1 METTQVLDGVRFAD
15 MIQGGYA
22 NLLTQA
28 SRINDLNV
36 FPIPDGDTGDNML
49 LTMLGGVDAGKAPQ
63 ESISDA
69 SRKIADGML
78 LSARGNSGVILSQFF
93 DGIAAGFEGIEQAD
107 SEQVGNAL
115 RCGVSH
121 AYKAVLKPTEG
132 TVLTVAREATE
143 YACTQNAKTPYEL
156 IQEFLVEARRTL
168 DKTPEMLPV
177 LKKAGVVDSG
187 GAGLICIVEGMAMAL
202 NGEKPATGDAPV
214 VANTQGAT
222 QEIDISLF
230 DENSVLEFGY
240 CTELLLR
247 LQTAKTD
254 INNFD
259 ITVITDYLQQIG
271 DSVAA
276 FKTGTIVKIHV
287 HTMTPDKALSYC
299 QQYGEFLKIKIENMS
314 LQHNNSVLSENDNNG
329 DEAEDEIREH
339 TDFGIVAVCSG
350 EGVSELF
357 TERGADIIVSGGQ
370 SMNPSAEDFID
381 AFKKVNADTI
391 FVLPNNSN
399 IILAARQAASMF
411 TESDVRV
418 IESRTI
424 GDGFAALSMYDTYS
438 GDADIIESELN
449 DAMVGVVT
457 AEVSQA
463 VRDSG
468 EVHTGEYIGF
478 IGKDILVSEPSR
490 FDTACKTMDKIG
502 IDQADLCLIIY
513 GNSANTEEALQIQ
526 EYVNNKYPGKDTYI
540 YEGRQDIYDYII
552 ILQ

>member
-1 METTQVLDGVRFAD
+1 
-15 MIQGGYA
+15 
-22 NLLTQA
+22 
-28 SRINDLNV
+28 
-36 FPIPDGDTGDNML
+36 
-49 LTMLGGVDAGKAPQ
+49 
-63 ESISDA
+63 
-69 SRKIADGML
+69 
-78 LSARGNSGVILSQFF
+78 
-93 DGIAAGFEGIEQAD
+93 
-107 SEQVGNAL
+107 
-115 RCGVSH
+115 
-121 AYKAVLKPTEG
+121 
-132 TVLTVAREATE
+132 
-143 YACTQNAKTPYEL
+143 
-156 IQEFLVEARRTL
+156 
-168 DKTPEMLPV
+168 MLPV

-187 GAGLICIVEGMAMAL
+187 GAGLICIMEGMAKTL
-202 NGEKPATGDAPV
+202 NGELILDGDFPEMS
-214 VANTQGAT
+214 NNQGAT

-314 LQHNNSVLSENDNNG
+314 LQHNNSVLSENGNDS
-329 DEAEDEIREH
+329 DEVQEEILEH
-339 TDFGIVAVCSG
+339 TDFGVVAVCSG

-370 SMNPSAEDFID
+370 SMNPSAEDFIE

-457 AEVSQA
+457 AEISQA
-463 VRDSG
+463 VRDTA

-478 IGKDILVSEPSR
+478 VGKDILVSEPSR
-490 FDTACKTMDKIG
+490 LIAACKTVDKIG
-502 IDQADLCLIIY
+502 IDKADLCLIIY
-513 GNSANTEEALQIQ
+513 GSGANEAEAEKIQ
-526 EYVNNKYPGKDTYI
+526 EYVSSNYPGKEAFI

>member
-1 METTQVLDGVRFAD
+1 METTFMLDGVRFAD

-22 NLLTQA
+22 NLRTQA

-49 LTMLGGVDAGKAPQ
+49 LTMLGGVDAGKAY
-63 ESISDA
+63 EGNLSET

-93 DGIAAGFEGIEQAD
+93 DGIAAGFEGIDQAD
-107 SEQVGNAL
+107 SEQVGHAL
-115 RCGVSH
+115 RCGVKH
-121 AYKAVLKPTEG
+121 AYRAVLKPTEG

-143 YACTQNAKTPYEL
+143 YACAQETQTPYEL
-156 IQEFLVEARRTL
+156 MQEFLSEARRTL
-168 DKTPEMLPV
+168 DKTPDMLPV

-187 GAGLICIVEGMAMAL
+187 GAGLICIMEGMTKIL
-202 NGEKPATGDAPV
+202 NGELIPDGEFPETKD
-214 VANTQGAT
+214 NTGAT

-314 LQHNNSVLSENDNNG
+314 LQHNNSVLSENDNN
-329 DEAEDEIREH
+329 DDSQDEIREH
-339 TDFGIVAVCSG
+339 TEFGVVAVCSG

-370 SMNPSAEDFID
+370 SMNPSAEDFIE

-411 TESDVRV
+411 TDSDVRV

-438 GDADIIESELN
+438 GDADIIESELK

-457 AEVSQA
+457 AEISQA
-463 VRDSG
+463 VRDTG

-478 IGKDILVSEPSR
+478 IGKDILVSEQSR
-490 FDTACKTMDKIG
+490 LDAACRTVDKIG
-502 IDQADLCLIIY
+502 IDNADLCLIIY
-513 GNSANTEEALQIQ
+513 GNGVSQEEADKVQ
-526 EYVNNKYPGKDTYI
+526 EYVSSSYPGKEAFV
-540 YEGRQDIYDYII
+540 YEGRQEIYDYII